1 MKPLSPSDTRPLRC
15 TLEENKHRIRAESS
29 KIGWLETVSAS
40 PGAKFDLVI
49 RDVHGRV
56 KLEKKD
62 CGNETVRYGELLNL
76 PTMLGEELEV
86 EIRNLRGAEHVDV
99 LLN

>member
-1 MKPLSPSDTRPLRC
+1 MKPLSPSDTRALRC
-15 TLEENKHRIRAESS
+15 TLDENKHRIRAESS
-29 KIGWLETVSAS
+29 KIGWLDAVAS
-40 PGAKFDLVI
+40 QPGASYDLTI

-56 KLEKKD
+56 KLEKKG

-76 PTMLGEELEV
+76 PTMLGEELDVEV
-86 EIRNLRGAEHVDV
+86 TNLKGAEHVDI

>member
-1 MKPLSPSDTRPLRC
+1 MKPLSPSDTRALRC
-15 TLEENKHRIRAESS
+15 TREENKHRIRAESS
-29 KIGWLETVSAS
+29 KIGWLDAVSS
-40 PGAKFDLVI
+40 QPGAKFDLTI

-62 CGNETVRYGELLNL
+62 CGNETVRHGELLNL

-86 EIRNLRGAEHVDV
+86 EVTNLRGAEHVDV